1 MSQDSCSRVQRFLQ
15 NRRAKVTPSTR
26 LPGPNA
32 GGRLGGISLRAR
44 ICFAVFMLFAILL
57 ALGTPLELLPT
68 SSAAAAPG
76 TPMNTVSPECK
87 VQTSSLP
94 GGKTTLKLANSRGG
108 VLVAVVAASDIQ
120 SQSGSFLFESA
131 SNYTVWWSNRAGS
144 NSYTLISGPGVA
156 SAMSCNLGLSLRLLG
171 FVSGRTNYTV
181 PVGSGE
187 AIFVLALCMGSPG
200 ECTDMRVG
208 PYNSVAPVIVGRN
221 ATGEFIDFYY
231 ALVNSTQ
238 STNLTLG
245 LRGGFSSVYFFSV
258 SDYQTGRLVAALS
271 PSTAAVYVNGTK
283 VGSANGLLN
292 ISLPY
297 GVYNLTFQ
305 APGYYN
311 LSLNESVYGGVTTRL
326 NVQLSS
332 IFSVKLEGLDKTL
345 GLVIPAIPLFAAAA
359 VGIFKYRY
367 RWRIQNRK
375 KEESAK
381 KPRL

>member
-1 MSQDSCSRVQRFLQ
+1 M
-15 NRRAKVTPSTR
+15 R
-26 LPGPNA
+26 LPGSNA
-32 GGRLGGISLRAR
+32 GGALGRISLRAR
-44 ICFAVFMLFAILL
+44 ICSAILLLFVILL
-57 ALGTPLELLPT
+57 ALGTPLELLPA

-76 TPMNTVSPECK
+76 IPMNKASPECN
-87 VQTSSLP
+87 VQTASLP
-94 GGKTTLKLANSRGG
+94 GGEATLKFANSRGG
-108 VLVAVVAASDIQ
+108 VLVAAVAAPDIQ

-131 SNYTVWWSNRAGS
+131 SNYTIWWSNRAGS
-144 NSYTLISGPGVA
+144 NSYTLVSGPGVA

-187 AIFVLALCMGSPG
+187 AIFVLALCMGSAG
-200 ECTDMRVG
+200 ECTDLRVG
-208 PYNSVAPVIVGRN
+208 SYNSVAPVDVGRN
-221 ATGEFIDFYY
+221 TTGEYIDFYY
-231 ALVNSTQ
+231 TLVNSTQ

-258 SDYQTGRLVAALS
+258 SGYQTGRLVATLS

-283 VGSANGLLN
+283 VDSANGLLN

-305 APGYYN
+305 ATGYYN
-311 LSLNESVYGGVTTRL
+311 LSLDESVYGGVTTRL

-345 GLVIPAIPLFAAAA
+345 GLVIPAIPLFGAAA

-367 RWRIQNRK
+367 RWRTQNRK
-375 KEESAK
+375 KGGSAE